1 MVENSELTPNQSQA
15 ETTAQEVA
23 EVIAEFEQ
31 YRERLLSETIAA
43 SLYAKLPH
51 TPALSIIEHELS
63 QIDAALQNLRAQQA
77 VLTTNN

>member
-43 SLYAKLPH
+43 AQKAKLPQK
-51 TPALSIIEHELS
+51 PALAKIDPELA